1 MKNEMK
7 KWLSIFQGPKAPD
20 DIAITHGAFVETAV
34 SEDDLGEG
42 EGPDDGAL

>member
-7 KWLSIFQGPKAPD
+7 KWLSIFQSPKTAD
-20 DIAITHGAFVETAV
+20 DIADAHGAFVETAV
-34 SEDDLGEG
+34 SEDDLDDG